1 MKRVGFLIE
10 KIATLDNLRL
20 AFWKAGKGKSYSAEV
35 VEYRKDLDENLLTL
49 QAEILSGEVK
59 VGNYYYF
66 KIFEPKERQICASAF
81 QEQVLHH
88 AMMNICHE
96 YFERYQINES
106 YASRK
111 GKGTYAAIE
120 KAKKYTAQ
128 YGFYL
133 KLDVKKFF
141 DSIPHEVMKQQ
152 IRRLFKDAK
161 VLQIFDAI
169 IESYEVE
176 PNRGV
181 PIGNLTSQYF
191 ANHFLAVLD
200 HYIKEDL
207 ALAAYV
213 RYMDDMVIWHNDKA
227 VLIELREKIRTF
239 LEEKLR
245 CRLKPEVLNYSEK
258 GLPFLGYFIF
268 PTYIRLRQASKQRFI
283 RKLKI
288 IEKNYH
294 NGDWSETQCQRKIL
308 PLLAFVQHADTVGFR
323 KSIEKKG
330 FVS

>member
-1 MKRVGFLIE
+1 MIYYFQRAKARFTLRKKMKRIGFLIE
-10 KIATLDNLRL
+10 KIAAIDNLRL
-20 AFWKAGKGKSYSAEV
+20 AFWKAGKGKRYSASV
-35 VEYRKDLDENLLTL
+35 VTYSRDLDKNLLAL

-59 VGNYYYF
+59 VGNYHYF

-88 AMMNICHE
+88 AMMNICHP
-96 YFERYQINES
+96 YFEAYQIDES

-111 GKGTYAAIE
+111 EKGTYAAIK
-120 KAKKYTAQ
+120 KAKDHTENYD
-128 YGFYL
+128 FYL

-152 IRRLFKDAK
+152 MRRLFKDAR

-169 IESYEVE
+169 IDSYEAA
-176 PNRGV
+176 PNLGV

-207 ALAAYV
+207 AVAAYV
-213 RYMDDMVIWHNDKA
+213 RYMDDMVIWHNDKGKLFA
-227 VLIELREKIRTF
+227 IREKINDF
-239 LEEKLR
+239 LEKKLQ
-245 CRLKPEVLNYSEK
+245 CTLKPEALNFCKK

-268 PTYIRLRQASKQRFI
+268 PHQIRLRQQSKQRFI
-283 RKLKI
+283 RKMNL
-288 IEKNYH
+288 IEMNYH
-294 NGDWSETQCQRKIL
+294 KESWSESHCQRKAL
-308 PLLAFVQHADTVGFR
+308 PLQQFPL
-323 KSIEKKG
+323 
-330 FVS
+330 